1 MKITDVN
8 TKKEQIASRIRALLD
23 QKGWSQQQLAD
34 AMGVNKSY
42 VSKILSGEQNM
53 TLEGISSIEKAL
65 GERIVDVL
73 K

>member
-8 TKKEQIASRIRALLD
+8 TKKEQIALRIRALLD

-42 VSKILSGEQNM
+42 ISKILSGEQNM

-65 GERIVDVL
+65 GFSIIDIR